1 MLKSE
6 WFELPLERQ
15 LTLHKINSEI
25 DECRDIDLL
34 RENLKSL
41 SQQNARFQHMIGEM
55 LKHSLSAEV
64 TKLFAEQAKQEK

>member
-41 SQQNARFQHMIGEM
+41 SHQNARFQHMIGEM